1 MKKAKT
7 EYDFIVVG
15 SGIGGLVS
23 SVLLA
28 MEGHSVLVLEKNHQV
43 GGSLQVFSRDKVI
56 FDTGVHYIG
65 SLDEGETLHSI
76 FKYLGIIDDLKMK
89 RLDDDCFDMIRLPD
103 GSTFK
108 HGQGYSNFKEGLL
121 EKFPK
126 EEKAIDL
133 YLAKMQSI
141 CKEFPLYNLEV
152 EDGFSYI
159 DKPELMSE
167 SAFGFIT
174 SITENKILQSVLLGN
189 GLLYAGETKTTP
201 LYVLALIMNSYL
213 KGSYRMEN
221 GGSQIAKLLTKR
233 LHSLGGKVM
242 KRQEVVRA
250 NYQEKR
256 IISVETK
263 SGETF
268 FAQNFISNMHP
279 RITTQVFGIENFRPA
294 YRTRL
299 NKLKNTVSSFM
310 LYLSF
315 HENSFPYLN
324 YNMYAYSQNEVWN
337 TVKYD
342 ESHWPQA
349 LFICTSAVKNQGEF
363 AESLSAMAYMDYKEV
378 EQWSSTFNTVANSGN
393 RGEEYA
399 KFKREK
405 EEQVIEKLEEI
416 FPDIRKSIKG
426 IYCSTPLTYKD
437 YIGTE
442 DGSLYGIKK
451 DCNNIMHSKINTKTR
466 VPNLFLT
473 GQNLVF
479 HGVLGATIGALV
491 NSFNF
496 IEDKYLIEKIN
507 KAK

>member
-1 MKKAKT
+1 MKET
-7 EYDFIVVG
+7 NLQYDFIVVG

-23 SVLLA
+23 AVLLA
-28 MEGHSVLVLEKNHQV
+28 MEGRSVLVLEKNHQV

-76 FKYLGIIDDLKMK
+76 FKYLGILKDLKLK
-89 RLDDDCFDMIRLPD
+89 RLDDDCFDMIRLAD

-108 HGQGYSNFKEGLL
+108 HGQGYDNFKKGLL

-126 EEKAIDL
+126 EELGIDL
-133 YLAKMQSI
+133 FLEKIQAI

-152 EDGFSYI
+152 EEGFSYI
-159 DKPELMSE
+159 DKPDLMSQ
-167 SAFGFIT
+167 SAFEFVK
-174 SITENKILQSVLLGN
+174 SITDDKKLQSVLLGN
-189 GLLYAGETKTTP
+189 GLLYAGEVKTTP
-201 LYVLALIMNSYL
+201 LYVLALIVNSYL

-233 LHSLGGKVM
+233 LHSLGGRVLKH
-242 KRQEVVRA
+242 QEVVGA
-250 NYQEKR
+250 DYEHGR
-256 IISVETK
+256 IVSVSTK
-263 SGETF
+263 AGDKF
-268 FAQNFISNMHP
+268 FASQFISNMHP
-279 RITTQVFGIENFRPA
+279 RQTVEVFGKENFRPA

-299 NKLKNTVSSFM
+299 KKLENTVSSFM

-324 YNMYAYSQNEVWN
+324 YNMYSYTQDAVWD
-337 TVKYD
+337 TVEYD
-342 ESHWPQA
+342 ENHWPQA

-363 AESLSAMAYMDYKEV
+363 ADSMSVMAYMDFKEV
-378 EQWSSTFNTVANSGN
+378 EQWNSTFNTVAESSE

-405 EEQVIEKLEEI
+405 EEQMINRLEEI

-442 DGSLYGIKK
+442 DGSLYGLKK
-451 DCNNIMHSKINTKTR
+451 DYNNIMHSKINSKTR
-466 VPNLFLT
+466 VLNLFLT

-496 IEDKYLIEKIN
+496 IDDRYLIDKIN
-507 KAK
+507 NLK